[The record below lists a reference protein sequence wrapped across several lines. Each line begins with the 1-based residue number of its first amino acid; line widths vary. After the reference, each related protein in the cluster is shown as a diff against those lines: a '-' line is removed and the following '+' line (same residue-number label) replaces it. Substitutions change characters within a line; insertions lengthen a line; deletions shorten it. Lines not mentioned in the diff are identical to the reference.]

1 MSALIWGVKASLLAY
16 VHGMPDGRVEAADG
30 ASASGAGFTFPGAGE
45 PLAFRGSVAF
55 TGHGGMMRVVLAEP
69 RLVETADGWDLT
81 VRDDEVPGGRLRFAT
96 VEALDDDAAGGRR
109 ATGTRL
115 TADGADL
122 FFGPY
127 AEGTPLDDPRVE
139 P

>member
-1 MSALIWGVKASLLAY
+1 MSAMVWGVKASLVQYTQA
-16 VHGMPDGRVEAADG
+16 MPDGRVETADG
-30 ASASGAGFTFPGAGE
+30 VEATAAGFRFPPADE
-45 PLAFRGSVAF
+45 PLAFRGSVTF
-55 TGHGGMMRVVLAEP
+55 TGHGGMMRVVLADP

-81 VRDDEVPGGRLRFAT
+81 VRDDGVPGGRLRFAT
-96 VEALDDDAAGGRR
+96 LEALAPDADGGRR
-109 ATGTRL
+109 ATRTRL

-127 AEGTPLDDPRVE
+127 VEGTQLDDPRVE